1 MEIYLLKSAA
11 CLALLLIFYKLF
23 LEKENMHLFKR
34 FFLLFSVIISLIIPF
49 ITLTTYMEPTTLVT
63 PISTGTGFSRSIY
76 IEDEKNQFL
85 PILLWSLYGLGVLFF
100 SINFLR
106 NLRSLILKIKNNPK
120 LRKNGIIQVLLWEE
134 IAPHTFWDYIF
145 LNRQNFENH
154 SIPPE
159 VFRHEEAHAKQ
170 RHTIDILFIE
180 FLQIIFWFNP
190 LIYIIKNAVKLNH
203 EFLADRAVLR
213 GGADRTTY
221 QKTLLSYSAN
231 PLSSNLA
238 NPINYSFIKK
248 RFTVMKITT
257 SKKAM
262 WTRILVIL
270 PIIAA
275 LFYGFSTKEI
285 VEKPSADSTEVS
297 QTKTLELRIDKE
309 GIIFH
314 DNHKMSF
321 EETMKLADPEKYS
334 DVSINVYIHAPK
346 KITDR
351 LLTSMIEKGFT
362 GSLKFCT
369 YGEPEPGKTDVIS
382 QIYDIKTIQETAT
395 PEMVAEYNQLAKYY
409 NSLPKDDAVIKSEE
423 IERMKYIYSLMTP
436 EQKENAE
443 EFPTV
448 LPPLP
453 PEPPVPP
460 APKRS
465 LDAEI
470 VNPPIPD
477 PPPAPAGAQN
487 IEPAEVPAAPPPPI
501 EHFSELASQDAKFFL
516 NGNKIT
522 SEEAI
527 KMVKKKKD
535 LHIRV
540 TGSGSDPK
548 TVNLFSQD

>member
-1 MEIYLLKSAA
+1 M
-11 CLALLLIFYKLF
+11 ALLLIFYKLF

-49 ITLTTYMEPTTLVT
+49 INLTTYIEPTTLVA
-63 PISTGTGFSRSIY
+63 PISIERGSSRSIY
-76 IEDEKNQFL
+76 IEDEKIQFL
-85 PILLWSLYGLGVLFF
+85 PILLWSLYSLGVLFF

-145 LNRQNFENH
+145 LNRQKFENH

-190 LIYIIKNAVKLNH
+190 LIYLIKNAVKLNH

-213 GGADRTTY
+213 SGADRTSY

-248 RFTVMKITT
+248 RFTVMKTTT

-275 LFYGFSTKEI
+275 LFYGFSTKQI
-285 VEKPSADSTEVS
+285 VEKPITDSSPVS
-297 QTKTLELRIDKE
+297 QTKILELRIDEE
-309 GIIFH
+309 GLIFH
-314 DNHKMSF
+314 DNHKLSF
-321 EETMKLADPEKYS
+321 KETMELADPENYS
-334 DVSINVYIHAPK
+334 DVSINVFIYAPK

-351 LLTSMIEKGFT
+351 LITSMIEKGYT

-369 YGEPEPGKTDVIS
+369 YGESEPGKTDVFS
-382 QIYDIKTIQETAT
+382 QIFDIKTIQETAT
-395 PEMVAEYNQLAKYY
+395 PEMVEEYNQLAKYY
-409 NSLPKDDAVIKSEE
+409 NSLPEDDAVYNSEE

-443 EFPTV
+443 KFPAT
-448 LPPLP
+448 LPPP
-453 PEPPVPP
+453 PPPAPPVPP
-460 APKRS
+460 APNRS
-465 LDAEI
+465 PDAEML
-470 VNPPIPD
+470 NPPIPD
-477 PPPAPAGAQN
+477 PPPAPAAAQN

-501 EHFSELASQDAKFFL
+501 EHIRELASQDAKFYL
-516 NGNKIT
+516 NGKKIT

-527 KMVKKKKD
+527 KMVKKKED